1 MNELERLQKEIGVA
15 YSVMPVEQLYKINS
29 DLTDLQKQ
37 NDELRAGI
45 AVLASLP
52 IKIRMEC
59 RKQIKLNPDQFAESL
74 MNYVQSAIS
83 GANAEQSLAD
93 IKAEAVIEAGEF
105 IRDRF
110 KPSNEDE
117 HLSHI
122 EIDQMLVN
130 YANRIKE
137 D

>member
-1 MNELERLQKEIGVA
+1 MSDLQKE
-15 YSVMPVEQLYKINS
+15 
-29 DLTDLQKQ
+29 
-37 NDELRAGI
+37 NDELRAKVEI
-45 AVLASLP
+45 MA
-52 IKIRMEC
+52 
-59 RKQIKLNPDQFAESL
+59 KLGSDMADELQANYNNQQTRL
-74 MNYVQSAIS
+74 MSMKWYKEIDSSNS
-83 GANAEQSLAD
+83 QSLAD
-93 IKAEAVIEAGEF
+93 IKAEAVREAGEF

-137 D
+137 GEENDE